1 MKPTCPVC
9 GKEFWCDYPNQWV
22 FKRNGQFI
30 CSWACIRLYDK
41 GKEGIIMEN
50 VKTEKKRPGRKPGQ
64 KEQAKKPEAGKEE
77 VRLTVEAEKVNIT
90 ETPAEEYEV
99 TAIRKKGIGEFYYD
113 HKFRTIDWRSEI
125 GEEVSMTP
133 ADWKKLA
140 EEIPKILRILNA
152 DAWEAEDD
160 GH

>member
-50 VKTEKKRPGRKPGQ
+50 TTEKKRPGRKPGQ
-64 KEQAKKPEAGKEE
+64 KAPEKKPEEKKEE
-77 VRLTVEAEKVNIT
+77 TKLTAEAVKMNIP
-90 ETPAEEYEV
+90 EAPAEEYEV
-99 TAIRKKGIGEFYYD
+99 TAIRKKGLGEFYYD
-113 HKFRTIDWRSEI
+113 HKFRTIDWRSET
-125 GEEVSMTP
+125 GEEVSMP
-133 ADWKKLA
+133 PEDWARLA
-140 EEIPKILRILNA
+140 EEIPKMMKILK
-152 DAWEAEDD
+152 AE
-160 GH
+160 G